1 MIPRISSGIVSSLLR
16 NKIIETD
23 ESEIYQYGF
32 EMVLSTIVMALIVLS
47 IGLIFEEVV
56 SSVLFFILFAL
67 IRTSSGGYHAETHFK
82 CNMIYT
88 INLIITLL
96 WVKFAPPYYSLC
108 SHIMFLLIY
117 FLTVFHF
124 SPVENPNKLLDEMQ
138 KKKHRRLCIIYGFI
152 LSVISFILWFG
163 FDQIKYAVLITVT
176 LLSVAVSMAVGIICK
191 GGIKR

>member
-16 NKIIETD
+16 NKIIKTD

-47 IGLIFEEVV
+47 CGLIFREVT

-88 INLIITLL
+88 INLIITLF

-138 KKKHRRLCIIYGFI
+138 KKKHRNLCIIYGFI
-152 LSVISFILWFG
+152 LSVI
-163 FDQIKYAVLITVT
+163 
-176 LLSVAVSMAVGIICK
+176 
-191 GGIKR
+191 